1 MNLKIENLSLAYGKK
16 TILSNVNLVLE
27 PKIIAVIG
35 PNGAGKST
43 LIKAIAGIN
52 KVKEGNIS
60 FNDRKVDKNYKEF
73 YSKYLGYFPQFL
85 PTNSVLTV
93 FEVILLGMI
102 DSLSLRVG
110 DEELIKVMSI
120 MKKLGI
126 DDLAKKRM
134 TELSGGQQQMVSLA
148 QAIIKDP
155 KLLLLDEPLNNLDI
169 YRQFEI
175 LDIIQKITYENKIIT
190 VIAIHDL
197 NLAARYADE
206 IVVIHDGKVFAKG
219 TPKEVLTKDLLRDV
233 YKINADITVDAN
245 DIPSV
250 NPIGMA

>member
-16 TILSNVNLVLE
+16 TILSDVNLLLE

-52 KVKEGNIS
+52 KAKEGTIS

-85 PTNSVLTV
+85 PTGSVLTV

-110 DEELIKVMSI
+110 DDELVKVMSI

-134 TELSGGQQQMVSLA
+134 SELSGGQQQMVSLA

-169 YRQFEI
+169 YI
-175 LDIIQKITYENKIIT
+175 D
-190 VIAIHDL
+190 
-197 NLAARYADE
+197 NLKY
-206 IVVIHDGKVFAKG
+206 
-219 TPKEVLTKDLLRDV
+219 
-233 YKINADITVDAN
+233 
-245 DIPSV
+245 
-250 NPIGMA
+250 

>member
-27 PKIIAVIG
+27 PKIVAIIG
-35 PNGAGKST
+35 ANGAGKST

-52 KVKEGNIS
+52 KIKEGSIS
-60 FNDRKVDKNYKEF
+60 FNDRIIDKNYKEF
-73 YSKYLGYFPQFL
+73 HSKYLGYFPQFL

-102 DSLSLRVG
+102 DSLSLRVSD
-110 DEELIKVMSI
+110 DELVKVMSI

-126 DDLAKKRM
+126 YDLAKKRM
-134 TELSGGQQQMVSLA
+134 SELSGGQQQMVSLA

-175 LDIIQKITYENKIIT
+175 LDIIQKITYENNIIT

-219 TPKEVLTKDLLRDV
+219 TPKEVLTKELLRDV
-233 YKINADITVDAN
+233 YKINAEITIDSN
-245 DIPSV
+245 DIPSI